1 MSVHLYAMCVGVP
14 VEAREGGD
22 LGAAVT
28 GIFEPFG
35 MGSGSRTVVLWKN
48 SKCSEP
54 LVFHLSRP

>member
-1 MSVHLYAMCVGVP
+1 MSVHLYAMCVWVP

-35 MGSGSRTVVLWKN
+35 MGSGS
-48 SKCSEP
+48 
-54 LVFHLSRP
+54 